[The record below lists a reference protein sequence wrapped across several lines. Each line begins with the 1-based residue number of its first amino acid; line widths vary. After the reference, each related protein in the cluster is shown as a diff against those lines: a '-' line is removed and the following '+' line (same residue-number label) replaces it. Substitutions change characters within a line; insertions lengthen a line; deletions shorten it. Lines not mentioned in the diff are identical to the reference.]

1 MIYPAHFFSA
11 MSSFLRY
18 ASACCLFLMLAGGA
32 MLKAAPPGFVEGQL
46 KILSLK
52 EVELAEEGLSKGA
65 TEAYERYPLVVLSQD
80 GHRAIA
86 HVTADSNGHYRATL
100 PPGEYILDVQN
111 PAPKHY
117 LRTTPQSFKIESN
130 QTVRVDMT
138 VDPGIR

>member
-1 MIYPAHFFSA
+1 
-11 MSSFLRY
+11 
-18 ASACCLFLMLAGGA
+18 

-46 KILSLK
+46 KILLLR

-65 TEAYERYPLVVLSQD
+65 TEAYEKYPLVVLSQD

-111 PAPKHY
+111 RA
-117 LRTTPQSFKIESN
+117 LRYPRATPQSFKIESN
-130 QTVRVDMT
+130 HTVRVDMT

>member
-1 MIYPAHFFSA
+1 
-11 MSSFLRY
+11 MSSYLKY
-18 ASACCLFLMLAGGA
+18 ASACSLFLMLYGSSILNAV
-32 MLKAAPPGFVEGQL
+32 LPGFLEGHL
-46 KILSLK
+46 KVLSLK

-65 TEAYERYPLVVLSQD
+65 TEAHQNYPLVILSQD

-111 PAPKHY
+111 PALKH
-117 LRTTPQSFKIESN
+117 LRATPQSFKIESN